1 MSEPKGPTV
10 ELPEDLALELDR
22 VDEPARAQA
31 PEERAPASPTG
42 EAPSDEAGGA
52 DAARARIAEL
62 EAELA
67 DVRDRHLRLAAE
79 FENYK
84 RRAVRERQELME
96 YGVEKLVKE
105 LLSTVDNLDRALG
118 HAREGEEAVDSK
130 ALLDG
135 VELTRRS
142 LLQTLERFGMESVA
156 AEGRPFDPQVHEAV
170 RQVPTADVEPGVVVG
185 VYQPGYRLRDRLLRP
200 ALVGVS
206 CRPAGEAGE
215 S

>member
-1 MSEPKGPTV
+1 MSEPKGPRV
-10 ELPEDLALELDR
+10 ELPDDGEGEGAGA
-22 VDEPARAQA
+22 PA
-31 PEERAPASPTG
+31 PEERG
-42 EAPSDEAGGA
+42 APSQPGDAPRPGDGS
-52 DAARARIAEL
+52 DAAGPRSAEL

-67 DVRDRHLRLAAE
+67 ETRDRFLRLAAE

-105 LLSTVDNLDRALG
+105 LLFSVDNLDRALG

-156 AEGRPFDPQVHEAV
+156 AEGRPFDPQFHEAV
-170 RQVPTADVEPGVVVG
+170 RQVPTADVEPGVVVA

-200 ALVGVS
+200 ALVAVS
-206 CRPAGEAGE
+206 CPPAGETGQ